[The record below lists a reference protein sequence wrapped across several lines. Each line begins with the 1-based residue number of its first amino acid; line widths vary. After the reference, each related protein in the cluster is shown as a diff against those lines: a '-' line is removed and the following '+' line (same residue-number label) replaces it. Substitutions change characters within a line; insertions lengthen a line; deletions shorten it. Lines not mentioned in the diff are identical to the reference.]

1 MTLISGAFIFV
12 AATYLVMLVAVRLSH
27 WRVFH
32 VTVMTTVMLID
43 MLIPVYLVFTRDWY
57 LRLITQEE
65 IFSFMI
71 WMHVILVLTLYSLY
85 ILQIPAGRRL
95 LRGDDAIRP
104 DHRSQGIGI
113 LIVRGLVILSAAML
127 IEPAT
132 PPPV

>member
-1 MTLISGAFIFV
+1 MISGAFIFV
-12 AATYLVMLVAVRLSH
+12 AATYLVMLVAFRLSH

-32 VTVMTTVMLID
+32 VTVMATIMLID

-57 LRLITQEE
+57 LRLIKQEE

-71 WMHVILVLTLYSLY
+71 WMHVILVLALYALY
-85 ILQIPAGRRL
+85 LLQIPAGRRL
-95 LRGDDAIRP
+95 LRGEEGIRP
-104 DHRSQGIGI
+104 DHRAQGIGI
-113 LIVRGLVILSAAML
+113 LIVRGLVILSAALL

>member
-1 MTLISGAFIFV
+1 MISGAFIFV
-12 AATYLVMLVAVRLSH
+12 AATYLVMLVAARLSH

-32 VTVMTTVMLID
+32 ATVMGTIVVID

-57 LRLITQEE
+57 FRLITQEE

-71 WMHVILVLTLYSLY
+71 WMHVILVLALYALY

-95 LRGDDAIRP
+95 LRGDDSVRP

-113 LIVRGLVILSAAML
+113 LIVRGLVVLSAVML